1 MKKFEITLKVEGN
14 TKEMA
19 REELIRKVASNDY
32 TIETVYVKKENKKAE
47 EEEMNI
53 DFSNPESVIN
63 YLYEK
68 FDSYDLDE
76 KLPVEEKIAISDKR
90 LKEIADKI
98 ISKAEETQ
106 GYIGSIIIKELLYTL
121 IDTMTD
127 AAKLHFN
134 VNENNDKE
142 EEKVEHDCAN
152 CEQRFDCE
160 DSPYA
165 DLDDEDFEDN
175 DMDFTVKEE
184 EPMYDVVSD
193 LQAVIQRRFPKLN
206 LPTFTDVEYR
216 DIFMHN
222 KPIEKDSVEFY
233 RILNDCLSTKTN
245 SELVNRF
252 FNDLLDENVVIELT
266 GYEFLAQLSKE
277 NGKYRFSIINQE
289 TGRELYYLED
299 ERYDVM
305 IVAIDLVAYLQGVL
319 FNEYP
324 LTKQTAHSLFMII
337 FSASFK

>member
-32 TIETVYVKKENKKAE
+32 TIETVYVKKENKKVE
-47 EEEMNI
+47 DDEEMNI
-53 DFSNPESVIN
+53 DFSDMESIMT

-76 KLPVEEKIAISDKR
+76 SLPEKEKIDISEKR
-90 LKEIADKI
+90 FREIADKI
-98 ISKAEETQ
+98 VAKAEKTK
-106 GYIGSIIIKELLYTL
+106 GYISSLVIKEFLYKF
-121 IDTMTD
+121 IDNMTN
-127 AAKLHFN
+127 AARVYFN
-134 VNENNDKE
+134 VNEDKE

-160 DSPYA
+160 DSPYS

-222 KPIEKDSVEFY
+222 KPIGKDSVEFY